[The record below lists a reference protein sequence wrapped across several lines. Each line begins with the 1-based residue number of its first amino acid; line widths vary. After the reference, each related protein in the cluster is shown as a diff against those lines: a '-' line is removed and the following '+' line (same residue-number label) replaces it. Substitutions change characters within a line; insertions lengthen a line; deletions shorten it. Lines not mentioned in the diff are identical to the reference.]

1 MKMIAQLFQHL
12 PLAKDWASAVGLLL
26 AIGGGILAIISLHN
40 NTVSLRG
47 NIRGQMYAEERQLSQ
62 REYADSTGTL
72 YSIYTDYSTKGV
84 STVDYVQ
91 SRLKPLLYND
101 MEGTYTQC
109 ATAEELQAA
118 LFGDATFTVNP
129 ATFAAK
135 LSQLRRA
142 AIHIEE
148 YFSHLAAIYD
158 SKEDGVI
165 TPGEWTTWK
174 AWFKDVKTHPLLM
187 LALYQALDNGYVTR
201 RFAIEARDAMCQ
213 GSADNRRI
221 LEEFLGPSYGPALME
236 GRLDFLPESN
246 R

>member
-1 MKMIAQLFQHL
+1 MSRPPFGVQATISLPMKIAQLFQHL

-72 YSIYTDYSTKGV
+72 YSIYTDYPTKGV

-118 LFGDATFTVNP
+118 LFGVYWFSVNWK
-129 ATFAAK
+129 K
-135 LSQLRRA
+135 LGWQLMSGCCC
-142 AIHIEE
+142 
-148 YFSHLAAIYD
+148 F
-158 SKEDGVI
+158 GCV
-165 TPGEWTTWK
+165 
-174 AWFKDVKTHPLLM
+174 
-187 LALYQALDNGYVTR
+187 
-201 RFAIEARDAMCQ
+201 
-213 GSADNRRI
+213 
-221 LEEFLGPSYGPALME
+221 
-236 GRLDFLPESN
+236 
-246 R
+246 